1 VLLIVML
8 IDMKTTEETDFGF
21 KSELQFHYNYS
32 FFDNDLRIKQ
42 LENHDFIV
50 PWQMV
55 ETEKKEVLVE

>member
-1 VLLIVML
+1 
-8 IDMKTTEETDFGF
+8 MKTSEKNDYEFR
-21 KSELQFHYNYS
+21 KELQFHHNYS

-55 ETEKKEVLVE
+55 VTEKKEVLVE

>member
-1 VLLIVML
+1 
-8 IDMKTTEETDFGF
+8 MKATEKTDFDF
-21 KSELQFHYNYS
+21 KNELQFHHNYS

-55 ETEKKEVLVE
+55 VTKEKEVLVE